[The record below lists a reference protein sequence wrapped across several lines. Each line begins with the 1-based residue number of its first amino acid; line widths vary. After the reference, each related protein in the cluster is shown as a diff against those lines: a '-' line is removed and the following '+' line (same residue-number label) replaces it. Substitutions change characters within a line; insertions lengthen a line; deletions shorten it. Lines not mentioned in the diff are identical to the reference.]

1 MQTPKLSRIVASL
14 TSSET
19 RSRKESY
26 GGNFEFGPLYLL
38 DDLWHNGLTWRE
50 SPIKEGHKTA
60 KLHLRVSSA
69 QNKLYWSSSRQVHVL
84 SLAQTLIHWKIP
96 PGVAKGLKIYVF
108 CPFFRKMSAHMA
120 QLMQTQSIPF
130 EIVVTRVHEK
140 TPVHQPPA
148 PVSRWEYAF
157 GQKLTRVFLKLELE
171 RLSESQ
177 IL

>member
-14 TSSET
+14 ISSET

-38 DDLWHNGLTWRE
+38 DGFWHNGLTWRE
-50 SPIKEGHKTA
+50 SPIKEEHKTA

-96 PGVAKGLKIYVF
+96 PGVAKGLKIYLL
-108 CPFFRKMSAHMA
+108 CPFFRKMSA
-120 QLMQTQSIPF
+120 QLTTQSIPF
-130 EIVVTRVHEK
+130 GIVVTRVHEK